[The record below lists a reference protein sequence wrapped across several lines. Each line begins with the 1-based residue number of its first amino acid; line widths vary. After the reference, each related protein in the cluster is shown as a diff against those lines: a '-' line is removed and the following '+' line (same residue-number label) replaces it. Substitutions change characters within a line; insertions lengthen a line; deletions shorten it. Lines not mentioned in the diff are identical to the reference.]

1 MADKTWILSE
11 IKPHLFIGFLIV
23 ILILIFV
30 YCTCSEGFGNTRSI
44 QKTYKPFKAPTSRTI
59 LRKPRV
65 TRRPTRRTQKPRR
78 SERFTQKKKIVFQAP
93 PSFTK
98 LKKTLHAQ
106 ASADTEADLMVGTK
120 KSLQEILEVL
130 DKVDQLRT
138 YYMGNA
144 LSFPSF
150 FHADEK
156 WPGCLPRPL
165 YQGTC
170 GSCWG
175 FASVTA
181 LSARFYIESCGIS
194 GCLNYPQINFGSLN
208 NVYNN
213 INEIYKFRKLYLTDV
228 FKYIDSN
235 RNRQITRDEWIDV
248 IMKYFNLFNGLGTP
262 LMEKHYIVQVLT
274 YILDFQ
280 SLGSVDLTNLEE
292 VFARSSEVFDVWKT
306 FTVASV
312 INDSDLIEAV
322 KESDTIDLDAL
333 EERWKSE
340 PLNLSA
346 EKIVACCIRCIE
358 VDFEEP
364 LLGGNEEPQAL
375 QCLGGTLDDGWSLL
389 RETGTPTALCIG
401 YNMDAYVEGSETPSC
416 KTVQGP
422 NYSFCSGYSILHKE
436 TNLDEVLYDF
446 ENSDINPL
454 AIPHNEKNLPWI
466 DPQLFRFRSKSV
478 YQIKNDMKGI
488 QREIIE
494 RGPVTTG
501 FYIYPDFQYDFGTE
515 GMGGQKFKGGNPLG
529 STKDSLIYMW
539 SGKGEPMGGHAV
551 TIVGWGTYIWETDKI
566 GCVCSKNKNGK
577 LECTCSQPGSG
588 PGGSRQIKI
597 PYWICLNS
605 WGVNWGTSG
614 FSSLE
619 DRTKEPTDLS
629 MGGYFWM
636 VRGINNCEF
645 EDNFVG
651 GQPDID
657 NISYPGV
664 VDQYGW
670 GLPPPDKDEV
680 TFVRQI
686 DHVNTGPDN
695 EFVFNRSKEGGGTF
709 VDREQK
715 LVTRKDGTEEIVNEW
730 IVQSMK
736 DPPSPYVLF
745 WNDLRPIY
753 CLGLT
758 NEKMDSLTNDDII
771 IVDKITADVMAEIDG
786 IQRNPLLVVND
797 EQMQMLYI
805 IDEESFTGIKV
816 YRGVNNSNLTSHPAN
831 SLIKVVPFKNLSPA
845 ILGTI
850 IDSCPPE
857 EIQYIDLLGN
867 DIVE

>member
-1 MADKTWILSE
+1 MSE
-11 IKPHLFIGFLIV
+11 IKPSHLFIGLIIV
-23 ILILIFV
+23 IILVAIFWG
-30 YCTCSEGFGNTRSI
+30 CKESFSNTRV
-44 QKTYKPFKAPTSRTI
+44 QKTYKPFKAPASRTI
-59 LRKPRV
+59 LRKPRATRRA
-65 TRRPTRRTQKPRR
+65 TRRPKSRKA
-78 SERFTQKKKIVFQAP
+78 ERFTQKKKMVFKAP
-93 PSFTK
+93 MSLTK
-98 LKKTLHAQ
+98 LKKSLVAQ
-106 ASADTEADLMVGTK
+106 AVSDKEADLMVGTK
-120 KSLQEILEVL
+120 KSIQEIFEVL
-130 DKVDQLRT
+130 EKVDQLRT
-138 YYMGNA
+138 YYKGNA

-150 FHADEK
+150 FHVDEK
-156 WPGCLPRPL
+156 FPGSLPRPL
-165 YQGTC
+165 FQGQC

-175 FASVTA
+175 FACCTA
-181 LSARFYIESCGIS
+181 LASRFYIESCGIS

-228 FKYIDSN
+228 FKYIDTN

-248 IMKYFNLFNGLGTP
+248 IMKYFDLFNGLGTP

-292 VFARSSEVFDVWKT
+292 VFARSSEVFYVWKT
-306 FTVASV
+306 FTVSSV
-312 INDSDLIEAV
+312 INDSLLIEAV
-322 KESDTIDLDAL
+322 KDSDTIDLDAL

-340 PLNLSA
+340 PINLSA

-358 VDFEEP
+358 VDFEDKM
-364 LLGGNEEPQAL
+364 NDEPQAL

-401 YNMDAYVEGSETPSC
+401 YNMDSYVEGSETPSC

-436 TNLDEVLYDF
+436 TNLNDVLYDF

-515 GMGGQKFKGGNPLG
+515 GMGGQKFEGGNPLG

-539 SGKGEPMGGHAV
+539 SGKGEPIGGHAV
-551 TIVGWGTYIWETDKI
+551 TVVGWGTYIWETDQI
-566 GCVCSKNKNGK
+566 GCVCNKLPDGK
-577 LECTCSQPGSG
+577 LDCTCSNDRGM
-588 PGGSRQIKI
+588 RKIKI

-614 FSSLE
+614 FASLD
-619 DRTKEPTDLS
+619 DRTKEPTDMS

-636 VRGINNCEF
+636 VRGINNCEM

-664 VDQYGW
+664 VDKYGW

-680 TFVRQI
+680 TFVKQI
-686 DHVNTGPDN
+686 DHVNTGPNN

-709 VDREQK
+709 VDKEEK
-715 LVTRKDGTEEIVNEW
+715 IVKRKGPDGTVVEEVVNEW
-730 IVQSMK
+730 VIQSM
-736 DPPSPYVLF
+736 DPPPSPYVLF

-771 IVDKITADVMAEIDG
+771 IVDKVTADLMADVDA

-805 IDEESFTGIKV
+805 VDEEHFTGIKV
-816 YRGVNNSNLTSHPAN
+816 YRGVNNSNLTSHPPN
-831 SLIKVVPFKNLSPA
+831 SIIKVVPFKTLTPT
-845 ILGTI
+845 ILEKI
-850 IDSCPPE
+850 LYACPPE
-857 EIQYIDLLGN
+857 EIQYIDILDN